1 VLAQTRQYGFV
12 ELGRFESTD
21 GYLRQ
26 YDNDLGGAL
35 DLQTAGLT
43 GAEADGRVWR
53 AAELALQFGYAELP
67 GEIALAIAEPLQE
80 HVMMNVTSAWPRCPE
95 HPQHPLWLVPG
106 DTADTCWTCTAS
118 GKNFAQLGG
127 LASLREAP

>member
-1 VLAQTRQYGFV
+1 MQV
-12 ELGRFESTD
+12 GRFESTD
-21 GYLRQ
+21 GYLRR

-35 DLQTAGLT
+35 GLVIADLQTAWLT
-43 GAEADGRVWR
+43 AADADGRVWKT
-53 AAELALQFGYAELP
+53 AELALHFGSAELP

-80 HVMMNVTSAWPRCPE
+80 HVMMNVTSAWPPCPE

-118 GKNFAQLGG
+118 GKSFARLGG
-127 LASLREAP
+127 LASLPDAPELPD